1 MAVQTTPEDSNE
13 LSAELFD
20 RSSLV
25 VDLDGP
31 QIEAW
36 VSGLFSAWDDEQA
49 AIRFVEHCRVSGGQ
63 VAALLCRAI
72 AELGSGAVSVAA
84 TEAAAQ
90 LGDVAPES
98 GAGIGRSQA
107 LAGWRV
113 SARFG
118 QSVIL
123 GFGADDV
130 LGHSLLAEI
139 GEDGL
144 LEDLRL
150 AGPPDELLPGDLGQD
165 DADRAAAGISG
176 RRSPALLIEEIGV
189 VTAAETILA
198 AWRLA
203 AEAPRVWEETV
214 AANEQF
220 ARRRI
225 ERILEVEV
233 PLLNMVDP
241 VLDLRRGMSELEFS
255 DANRAAL
262 STLRSALGEIDTPA
276 ARSDVHDAWISVIHG
291 DVAGLGLGEAEALL
305 YLEWADW
312 LGAGIGLVRG
322 GPGLAVD
329 GASLVDLVN
338 RCPEVS
344 STIEAADRE
353 YTVSA
358 FEVAIEHLAEC
369 GAVANGLLT
378 DAGHQALPAAM
389 RLAWSATL

>member
-84 TEAAAQ
+84 TVAAAQ

-225 ERILEVEV
+225 ERIIEVEV
-233 PLLNMVDP
+233 PLLNY
-241 VLDLRRGMSELEFS
+241 G
-255 DANRAAL
+255 
-262 STLRSALGEIDTPA
+262 RS
-276 ARSDVHDAWISVIHG
+276 RS
-291 DVAGLGLGEAEALL
+291 
-305 YLEWADW
+305 
-312 LGAGIGLVRG
+312 
-322 GPGLAVD
+322 
-329 GASLVDLVN
+329 
-338 RCPEVS
+338 
-344 STIEAADRE
+344 
-353 YTVSA
+353 
-358 FEVAIEHLAEC
+358 
-369 GAVANGLLT
+369 
-378 DAGHQALPAAM
+378 
-389 RLAWSATL
+389 